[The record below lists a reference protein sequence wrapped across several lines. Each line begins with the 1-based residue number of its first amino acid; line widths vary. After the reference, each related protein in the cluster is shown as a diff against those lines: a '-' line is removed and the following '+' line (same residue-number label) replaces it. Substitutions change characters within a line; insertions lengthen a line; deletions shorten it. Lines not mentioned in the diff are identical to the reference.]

1 MDIPKNARGG
11 VQGCVVLRSICH
23 LWLDSTKLA
32 AVKYKWKNCD
42 CFLVWMQID
51 RIFRQGHCIL
61 TILHYVCRI
70 SSLGACNG
78 ALFMA
83 QPHHH
88 WHPWFVFCG
97 HDFGK
102 NLETRGRVHTWKGC
116 ASHTQIRPKY
126 ALVVRSPCPSWTI
139 PITSLWLQWTWLLM
153 CISPHHYL

>member
-1 MDIPKNARGG
+1 MSDVALQISMKNYHITTGNGLVR
-11 VQGCVVLRSICH
+11 CT
-23 LWLDSTKLA
+23 STAKFT

-61 TILHYVCRI
+61 TILDYVRRI

-88 WHPWFVFCG
+88 
-97 HDFGK
+97 
-102 NLETRGRVHTWKGC
+102 
-116 ASHTQIRPKY
+116 
-126 ALVVRSPCPSWTI
+126 
-139 PITSLWLQWTWLLM
+139 
-153 CISPHHYL
+153 